1 MDSPMLQRLKM
12 ENPDKEYPSNLGL
25 RWFED
30 EETILLEELNKNIDI
45 ETISQNHKRTIG
57 GINARRREIAYK
69 MYLKNISIEE
79 ITEKTKLDAET
90 INQTIDNRKN
100 YNSKKMSKTKNTKSL
115 ECEVAEMKND
125 IKEIKNTI
133 KELAEMMKAV
143 YEFED
148 PSNGDKNV

>member
-12 ENPDKEYPSNLGL
+12 ENPDKEYPSNIGL
-25 RWFED
+25 TWFED

-57 GINARRREIAYK
+57 GINARHREIAYK

-79 ITEKTKLDAET
+79 ITEKTKLDAKT
-90 INQTIDNRKN
+90 INQTIHNRKN
-100 YNSKKMSKTKNTKSL
+100 ARQRHFFL
-115 ECEVAEMKND
+115 ESEVAEMKND

>member
-12 ENPDKEYPSNLGL
+12 ENPDKEYPSNSNIGL
-25 RWFED
+25 TWFED
-30 EETILLEELNKNIDI
+30 EDTILLEELNKNIDI

-79 ITEKTKLDAET
+79 ITEKTKLDTET
-90 INQTIDNRKN
+90 INQTIHNRKN
-100 YNSKKMSKTKNTKSL
+100 ARQRLKRHFFL
-115 ECEVAEMKND
+115 ESEVAEMKND

>member
-1 MDSPMLQRLKM
+1 M
-12 ENPDKEYPSNLGL
+12 ENPDKEYPSNSNIGL
-25 RWFED
+25 TWFED

-45 ETISQNHKRTIG
+45 ETISQYHKRTIG

-79 ITEKTKLDAET
+79 ITKKTKLDAET

-100 YNSKKMSKTKNTKSL
+100 ARQRHFSL
-115 ECEVAEMKND
+115 ENELVEMKND

-133 KELAEMMKAV
+133 KELFEMMKAV

>member
-1 MDSPMLQRLKM
+1 MLQRLKM
-12 ENPDKEYPSNLGL
+12 ENPDKEYPSNSNIGL
-25 RWFED
+25 TWFED

-45 ETISQNHKRTIG
+45 ETISQYHKRTIG

-79 ITEKTKLDAET
+79 ITKKTKLDAET

-100 YNSKKMSKTKNTKSL
+100 ARQRHFSL
-115 ECEVAEMKND
+115 ENELVEMKND

-133 KELAEMMKAV
+133 KELFEMMKAV

>member
-12 ENPDKEYPSNLGL
+12 ENPDKEYPSNIGL
-25 RWFED
+25 TWFED

-45 ETISQNHKRTIG
+45 ETISQKHKRTIG

-90 INQTIDNRKN
+90 ILHK
-100 YNSKKMSKTKNTKSL
+100 
-115 ECEVAEMKND
+115 
-125 IKEIKNTI
+125 
-133 KELAEMMKAV
+133 
-143 YEFED
+143 
-148 PSNGDKNV
+148 

>member
-12 ENPDKEYPSNLGL
+12 ENPDKEYPSNSNIGL
-25 RWFED
+25 TWFED

-45 ETISQNHKRTIG
+45 ETISQYHKRTIG

-79 ITEKTKLDAET
+79 ITKKTKLDAET

-100 YNSKKMSKTKNTKSL
+100 ARQRHFSL
-115 ECEVAEMKND
+115 ENELVEMKND

-133 KELAEMMKAV
+133 KELFEMMKAV